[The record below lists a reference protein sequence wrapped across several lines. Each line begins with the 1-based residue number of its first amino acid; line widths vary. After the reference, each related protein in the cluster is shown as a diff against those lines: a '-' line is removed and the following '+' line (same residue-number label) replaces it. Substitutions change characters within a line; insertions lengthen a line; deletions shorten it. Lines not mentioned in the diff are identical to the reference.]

1 MASPKKKRLLRSLG
15 IPGVRGSVPLEQPA
29 PAPEPVKAEPV
40 PAVKPAPKVVVKP
53 VVKPAPRAAVKPLIK
68 PKTKEK

>member
-29 PAPEPVKAEPV
+29 PEPVK
-40 PAVKPAPKVVVKP
+40 VKPAPEA
-53 VVKPAPRAAVKPLIK
+53 KPAPKPFVRPASAAPKVALK
-68 PKTKEK
+68 PKKKKKN

>member
-29 PAPEPVKAEPV
+29 PTPVPEPIKAEPV
-40 PAVKPAPKVVVKP
+40 PAAKPAPKPFVR
-53 VVKPAPRAAVKPLIK
+53 PASAAPKVALK
-68 PKTKEK
+68 PKKKKKN